1 MRQPTTGNPE
11 NGKADFFG
19 TGRTGVT
26 DGIPSVEAPTTIT
39 AAQGNAIIGELRNLV
54 EANGTALRA
63 AAYDQAA
70 RIECF
75 RHALHALLNDGSVI
89 DTGTAFAMN
98 GAACNNTGRVIFV
111 GESGAIYSLDEFDP
125 ASFVSQTAAGAY
137 AGNFMDIIWTGS
149 LFVATGT
156 NGEVQTSPD
165 GVTWTSR
172 VTSGGVAGTNNVGRI
187 AMNGA
192 GLLVACVAPGTLDTI
207 TSTNGTTWSAGA
219 TISNI
224 VATRIACDRNTGV
237 WILAAGAANTHICAR
252 STDGLAWTVLDLSA
266 VFASLDAFS
275 DVAAADAGGFVAY
288 ISNNVGVKKIA
299 VSDDGLAWTVD
310 GALNSTTVNHALSA
324 ERGGY
329 ALLPLTAPDKGA
341 VSGDGWTFTAR
352 RFAGVRIICS
362 RLVQLNMQGTRCW
375 TTLGKDADAGKMT
388 VSSLWGY

>member
-1 MRQPTTGNPE
+1 MKRTSVSTKAVDLFGS
-11 NGKADFFG
+11 GKHGF
-19 TGRTGVT
+19 T
-26 DGIPSVEAPTTIT
+26 DGIVSPDVTPGTVLESTVM
-39 AAQGNAIIGELRNLV
+39 NAHQEEIARAI
-54 EANGTALRA
+54 EANGTVLRA
-63 AAYDQAA
+63 AGYDQLA
-70 RIECF
+70 RVECF

-98 GAACNNTGRVIFV
+98 GAACNDTGRVIFV

-137 AGNFMDIIWTGS
+137 AGNFMDVIWTGS

-187 AMNGA
+187 AMNGS

-224 VATRIACDRNTGV
+224 VATRIACDRNSGV
-237 WILAAGAANTHICAR
+237 WVLAGGSGNTHACAR
-252 STDGLAWTVLDLSA
+252 STDGLTWTVLDLSA
-266 VFASLDAFS
+266 VLATLDTFS

-352 RFAGVRIICS
+352 RFAGVRIVCS

-388 VSSLWGY
+388 ISSLWGY